1 MIDNK
6 EITAKYLNNSTAF
19 KSFTSAVL
27 KDLETLTSLKHVLD
41 NYAKSYIEVVRGL
54 TYWLE
59 ANIDGENL
67 MEKSERGDYREL
79 LIEIKS
85 LLEGLE
91 KVVK

>member
-1 MIDNK
+1 
-6 EITAKYLNNSTAF
+6 
-19 KSFTSAVL
+19 
-27 KDLETLTSLKHVLD
+27 VLD